1 MKPSPNFSPTR
12 RLRADGGTR
21 THHGTVFA
29 NMGGRTLASRNDY
42 ALFGRQVIRL
52 SFLQAVAQRTADAL
66 RVVQLARP
74 VTEAH
79 GLESLDANCLLN
91 ISRQYVYLPDG
102 CLDQRNV
109 TLVRLAKVSHQLR
122 IPISPLLTEEFRQ
135 HRRRKN
141 GLTRLA
147 KRLGAQ
153 ASWNHQLRRVRAT
166 ARAYRHGAQCQG
178 GCGRSFQV
186 SRMLQLLDD
195 DRVDERQ
202 SKLVCAE
209 CTRRRYGLSSPLPL
223 DESNGVSAYGQRIR
237 HQLTGALNRGIPLFS
252 RTELT
257 SDHGEG
263 GEQAMEARDAL
274 RYALSASGYG
284 FGGEYCAYM
293 HREAAPLCDNDC
305 TILCDALVSG
315 LGTRCL
321 WIDLSNSD
329 VGDAGLGA
337 LARGLPACLSLLHL
351 NLNGTLAG
359 DEGVAAL
366 AVALTPKPLSSL
378 SLGAR
383 SLLPPQ
389 AASEEWREATWHTT
403 ECSEGTPRT
412 VAVPCPQLRW
422 LYLVLDDL
430 GDAGAIA
437 LATSLSCRATPKLEC
452 LWCCGAFSEASEPG
466 EAGAGFTALTR
477 ACDGRTG
484 WGGVAPLRLELE
496 HGFPWG
502 M

>member
-1 MKPSPNFSPTR
+1 MVRGVGP
-12 RLRADGGTR
+12 R
-21 THHGTVFA
+21 THDGTVFA
-29 NMGGRTLASRNDY
+29 SMGGRTLASLNDN
-42 ALFGRQVIRL
+42 ALFGKQVIRL

-66 RVVQLARP
+66 RAAQLARP

-91 ISRQYVYLPDG
+91 ISRQCVYVFPDG

-122 IPISPLLTEEFRQ
+122 IPISPLLMEEFRQ

-153 ASWNHQLRRVRAT
+153 SSWNHQLRRVRAT

-178 GCGRSFQV
+178 GCGRSFKV
-186 SRMLQLLDD
+186 SRMFQLLDD
-195 DRVDERQ
+195 DGVDERH
-202 SKLVCAE
+202 SKLVCVE
-209 CTRRRYGLSSPLPL
+209 CTRRRCGLSSPLPL
-223 DESNGVSAYGQRIR
+223 DEPNGLSAHGQRIR
-237 HQLTGALNRGIPLFS
+237 HQLTGALNRGIPLFT

-263 GEQAMEARDAL
+263 GEPAMEARDAL

-366 AVALTPKPLSSL
+366 AAALTPKPLSSL

-389 AASEEWREATWHTT
+389 AASEEWREATWQDD
-403 ECSEGTPRT
+403 ESEGTART

-422 LYLVLDDL
+422 LYLVLGDL

-466 EAGAGFTALTR
+466 AAGAGFAALTR

-484 WGGVAPLRLELE
+484 VHGVVPLRLELE